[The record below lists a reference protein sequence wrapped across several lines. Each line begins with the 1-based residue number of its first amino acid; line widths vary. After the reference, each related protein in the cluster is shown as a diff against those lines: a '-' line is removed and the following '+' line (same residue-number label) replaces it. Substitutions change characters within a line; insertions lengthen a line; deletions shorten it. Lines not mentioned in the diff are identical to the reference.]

1 MNETQL
7 AELVEQMKAIDCRL
21 GRIESAI
28 SGDESHDILG
38 YRQRVR
44 KCEVWRH
51 VMDSEILPAINK
63 RIDRIYYTAAGI
75 GATVSFVGV
84 YIWQL
89 VLKTIFG

>member
-7 AELVEQMKAIDCRL
+7 SELVEQMRVIDSRL

-28 SGDESHDILG
+28 SGDESHDVLG

-44 KCEVWRH
+44 KCELWRSK
-51 VMDSEILPAINK
+51 MDAETLPAINK

-75 GATVSFVGV
+75 GATVSFIGA

-89 VLKTIFG
+89 VLKLIFS